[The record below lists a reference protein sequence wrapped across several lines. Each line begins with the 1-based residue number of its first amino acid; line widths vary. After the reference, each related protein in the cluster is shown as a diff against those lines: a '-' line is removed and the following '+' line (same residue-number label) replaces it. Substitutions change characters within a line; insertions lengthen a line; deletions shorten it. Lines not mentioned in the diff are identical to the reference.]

1 MSAMTMSWR
10 KHMGTVLLAVLMT
23 GCASTSGSAGKD
35 DDPGAWAPGGT
46 VTVSG
51 TVAYRERMALVPG
64 STVEVVV
71 EDSALADAPAK
82 RLGSQTITPAGQVPI
97 PFPFQVS
104 VDTANVEV
112 NARAG
117 LRATIKGPDGA
128 LLFTTTTHEPVDL
141 RKDSTGH
148 ALVLQRVSP

>member
-10 KHMGTVLLAVLMT
+10 KHAGTVLLAVVMT
-23 GCASTSGSAGKD
+23 GCASTSVSTGKD

-46 VTVSG
+46 VTVAG
-51 TVAYRERMALVPG
+51 TVTYRERMALMPG

-82 RLGSQTITPAGQVPI
+82 RLGTQTITPQGQVPI
-97 PFPFQVS
+97 PFQVS
-104 VDTANVEV
+104 VDTANVEA

-117 LRATIKGPDGA
+117 LRATIKGPDGK

>member
-1 MSAMTMSWR
+1 MSEVAKSWR
-10 KHMGTVLLAVLMT
+10 RCAALAVLLLS
-23 GCASTSGSAGKD
+23 GCASSGGGSAGKG

-82 RLGSQTITPAGQVPI
+82 QLAKQTITPQGQVPV
-97 PFPFQVS
+97 PFQLS
-104 VDTANVEV
+104 VDTSNVEV
-112 NARAG
+112 NARTG
-117 LRATIKGPDGA
+117 LRASIKGPDGK

-141 RKDSTGH
+141 RQNSSGH